1 MPSFIPTWPWYYW
14 AIGTLTVLLFGVL
27 EGSYRL
33 SKSER
38 PKREYSLPPSPAPPT
53 GLPPNDFDRL
63 VPDLRLADCAA
74 AQDLFKGQ
82 ERQKILAL
90 LVAEKLTAWG
100 RPMGPSGEPD
110 LVRLSG
116 KQWETH
122 SVFWYPPSQG
132 LVSQTFF
139 RTKARDESKFYDVH
153 LNSVQVR
160 QVWPD
165 LDLSTDPYVPLY
177 QAAQEAYDSNERLA
191 SIVRKLCH
199 ELSQDII
206 GWYCELLR
214 PRIKIYGRQ
223 PPSDKI
229 VEAKLEGF
237 SFRVEN

>member
-1 MPSFIPTWPWYYW
+1 
-14 AIGTLTVLLFGVL
+14 
-27 EGSYRL
+27 
-33 SKSER
+33 
-38 PKREYSLPPSPAPPT
+38 
-53 GLPPNDFDRL
+53 
-63 VPDLRLADCAA
+63 
-74 AQDLFKGQ
+74 
-82 ERQKILAL
+82 
-90 LVAEKLTAWG
+90 
-100 RPMGPSGEPD
+100 MGPSGEPD

-165 LDLSTDPYVPLY
+165 LDLSTDSYVPLY

-237 SFRVEN
+237 SLRVENQSVLAVANWGGERWEGLCVKRSDMPMLVLDLKENAPDV